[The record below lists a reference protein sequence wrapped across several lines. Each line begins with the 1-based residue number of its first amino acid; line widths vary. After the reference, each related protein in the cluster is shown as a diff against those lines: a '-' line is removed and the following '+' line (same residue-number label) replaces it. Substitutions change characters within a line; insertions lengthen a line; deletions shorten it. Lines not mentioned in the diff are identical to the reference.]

1 MPGLFYNLKM
11 LKYFFGFFIVL
22 ILVNALPSL
31 AADDYIVGEEDV
43 IRITIYDYP
52 ELTATERVSGEGII
66 TLPLIGELKVAGL
79 TTDQTAKK
87 IAARLSDGFIIAPN
101 VSVFVVEFRSKKT
114 IIIGYVNK
122 PGIYML
128 SGDTTLLEL
137 VSLAGGLTKDAG
149 DKATI
154 KRNYSGSKGGE
165 GIITIDLKKLVEQG
179 DTSLN
184 IPLMDGDSVFI
195 AKASVFYITGEIKN
209 PAAYK
214 YEDGITLVKAI
225 TMAGGFTDKAA
236 PGRIRIIRKIDN
248 KEKVIQKAEMDE
260 PLLPDDIIIV
270 PESYF

>member
-1 MPGLFYNLKM
+1 M
-11 LKYFFGFFIVL
+11 LKFFFGYFML
-22 ILVNALPSL
+22 LLLANPLPALSEE
-31 AADDYIVGEEDV
+31 DYIVGVEDV
-43 IRITIYDYP
+43 LKITIYDHP
-52 ELTATERVSGEGII
+52 ELTTTERVSGEGKI

-87 IAARLSDGFIIAPN
+87 IVAGLSDGLIVDPN

-114 IIIGYVNK
+114 IIMGFVNR

-128 SGDTTLLEL
+128 SGNTTLLEL
-137 VSLAGGLTKDAG
+137 ISLAGGLSKDAG

-154 KRNYSGSKGGE
+154 KRNYSGSAGGE
-165 GIITIDLKKLVEQG
+165 GIITIDLKKLIEQG

-195 AKASVFYITGEIKN
+195 VKAGVFYITGEIRT

-214 YEDGITLVKAI
+214 YEEGLTLIKAV
-225 TMAGGFTDKAA
+225 TMAGGFTDKASS
-236 PGRIRIIRKIDN
+236 GRIRIIRKVDK

-260 PLLPDDIIIV
+260 PVFPDDIIIV
-270 PESYF
+270 PESFF